1 MAKRASLSRV
11 KRLAIFEAHGGICH
25 LCERKIQAGEAWE
38 VSHDR
43 PLELLGADDDENRKP
58 AHKSCHAVQ
67 TREHDIPRIA
77 KAKRQK
83 MAALGIRKPS
93 TFPGGRNSRFK
104 RTMSGKVVDRQT
116 GMEVG
121 R

>member
-1 MAKRASLSRV
+1 MP
-11 KRLAIFEAHGGICH
+11 
-25 LCERKIQAGEAWE
+25 GEIWE
-38 VSHDR
+38 ISHDR
-43 PLELLGADDDENRKP
+43 PLELLGDDDDENRKP

-83 MAALGIRKPS
+83 MSALGIRKRS
-93 TFPGGRNSRFK
+93 TFPGGRNSRWK
-104 RTMSGKVVDRQT
+104 KLITGEVVDRFT
-116 GMEVG
+116 GEV